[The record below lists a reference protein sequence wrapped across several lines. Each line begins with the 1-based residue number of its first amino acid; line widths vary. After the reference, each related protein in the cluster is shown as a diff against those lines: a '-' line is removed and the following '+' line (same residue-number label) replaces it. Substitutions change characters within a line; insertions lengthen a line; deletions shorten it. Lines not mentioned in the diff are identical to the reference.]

1 MSSISGPNF
10 GDDTLLA
17 MSALSFLHLLHLA
30 DSALPVGAAAHSFG
44 MESLVAENGLEVRD
58 LCSFFQGYLQ
68 EAGRLEAVFVFA
80 GYDAS
85 SPEQWQHLNDQL
97 SAMKPARETREASLR
112 LGKRLAGLA
121 VEAFGIPARQGHYP
135 LVFGYLGR
143 SIESPSEEV
152 IAAYLHQTL
161 SGLVSACQRLLPL
174 GQSAAATLLWQ
185 LKPAILEAV
194 TVARETDIEQA
205 SLSQPLLDIASS
217 RHPGLHTRLFIS

>member
-143 SIESPSEEV
+143 SIGSPPEEV
-152 IAAYLHQTL
+152 VASYLHQSL

-185 LKPAILEAV
+185 LKPDILEAV
-194 TVARETDIEQA
+194 TVARETDIKQA